1 MRNSYRILIVR
12 GFVPTSLNSENI
24 QGLMR
29 APRPTITA
37 MQPESRIRR
46 STSYRVRMSPFPI
59 TGEEAEEEVDATF
72 EIASQSAGLR
82 YLSEDVDGS
91 QTYARAIYSEDE
103 RDLSRAS
110 EKDLK
115 IVSQEDPKG
124 NQNHHLLS

>member
-1 MRNSYRILIVR
+1 
-12 GFVPTSLNSENI
+12 
-24 QGLMR
+24 
-29 APRPTITA
+29 
-37 MQPESRIRR
+37 
-46 STSYRVRMSPFPI
+46 MSPFPI